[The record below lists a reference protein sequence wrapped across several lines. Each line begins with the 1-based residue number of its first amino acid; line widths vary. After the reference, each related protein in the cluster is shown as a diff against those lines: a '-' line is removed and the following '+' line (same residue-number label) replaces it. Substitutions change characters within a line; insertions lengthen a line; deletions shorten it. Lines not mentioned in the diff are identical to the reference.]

1 MTQMFLRSQ
10 WRRVSLLL
18 VSSVAFAACSK
29 GDPAAEEGAATTAVS
44 VKSIVIVA
52 EPYTE
57 TIGALGTVAVR
68 SGHVASLSAPAPARI
83 AQVLVSEGQRVGVG
97 TQLVVFEQT
106 PFREAARAGEAAFTA
121 AQRAYDRAKTLSE
134 AGIVARKELDQ
145 AAADLA
151 KARTDVAIARRAA
164 QLSVLRSPINGVVT
178 QMSAV
183 LGAAADVSQPLV
195 EIADPAALDIVL
207 GTTPALA
214 GKIRPGNKVR
224 LRAGQNPTGESL
236 GIGTVMDI
244 GAAVDSTARN
254 VAIRASL
261 PTAAR
266 PLRIGETIYGEIEI
280 ATRANSISVP
290 AESLIPDGDLFKVFV
305 VDAKSV
311 AHARPVT
318 VGARGPKTAEIL
330 KGLAAGERVVTYGA
344 YGLDDGTTVIAA
356 KQ

>member
-1 MTQMFLRSQ
+1 MTKMYLTGHLR
-10 WRRVSLLL
+10 RISLLL
-18 VSSVAFAACSK
+18 VAGVFVAACSK
-29 GDPAAEEGAATTAVS
+29 GDPAAGEASGPTAVN
-44 VKSIVIVA
+44 VKSVVIVA

-83 AQVLVSEGQRVGVG
+83 AQVLVSEGQRVGIG

-106 PFREAARAGEAAFTA
+106 PFREAARAAEAVLTA
-121 AQRAYDRAKTLSE
+121 AQRAHDRARTLSD
-134 AGIVARKELDQ
+134 AGILPRKDLDQ
-145 AAADLA
+145 ATSDLA
-151 KARTDVAIARRAA
+151 KARTEVAIARRAA
-164 QLSVLRSPINGVVT
+164 QLAVLRSPINGVVT
-178 QMSAV
+178 HMSAV
-183 LGAAADVSQPLV
+183 LGASADVSQALV
-195 EIADPAALDIVL
+195 EIADPSALDIVL

-214 GKIRPGNKVR
+214 GKIKPGNKVR

-236 GIGTVMDI
+236 GIGNVMDI

-254 VAIRASL
+254 VAIRASV
-261 PTAAR
+261 PTAVR

-290 AESLIPDGDLFKVFV
+290 AESLIPDGDQFKVFV
-305 VDAKSV
+305 VDAKNV

-344 YGLDDGTTVIAA
+344 YGLDDGSTVILA